1 METGL
6 SLVVGI
12 NDLLQRHVGPG
23 QEANEAEGG
32 NGEVFEEQERRRRL
46 TGKRHQLHQRREDE
60 RQRRAANSTDQWD
73 HQI

>member
-6 SLVVGI
+6 SLVDLM
-12 NDLLQRHVGPG
+12 NDLLQRHVAPG
-23 QEANEAEGG
+23 HEAEGG
-32 NGEVFEEQERRRRL
+32 DGEVFEEQERRRL

-60 RQRRAANSTDQWD
+60 RQRRAANRTDQWD